1 MINFRYGDI
10 NSYHDYYLYIEDMEI
25 GQPELNSIYV
35 SVPYSNATLDFT
47 DIYGS
52 STYSDRTIKIT
63 LSNDLYPNLTR
74 TELNAI
80 YDAYVNDI
88 RGKVGKQEIKID
100 TVSGTFKGRVV
111 KVSALAY
118 VDYRIK
124 FTIEITCDPFR
135 TADVDTNLCEIW
147 DDINQFSA
155 YTFSNHDCTVEING
169 RNNITINTNSVTD
182 VECVIAISDNPLT
195 IIKDGVEYPLAI
207 GESKFKLSK
216 GDNDLTL
223 VGDSSKISMKW
234 RRLYV

>member
-35 SVPYSNATLDFT
+35 NVPYSNVALDFT

-63 LSNDLYPNLTR
+63 LSNDLYPSLTR

-100 TVSGTFKGRVV
+100 TVSGVFKGRVV
-111 KVSALAY
+111 NVSALTY

-135 TADVDTNLCEIW
+135 MADVDTNLCEIW
-147 DDINQFSA
+147 DDINRFSA
-155 YTFSNHDCTVEING
+155 YKFSDYDCTIEING
-169 RNNITINTNSVTD
+169 QNDIVINTNSITD
-182 VECVIAISDNPLT
+182 VECVITVSDNPLT
-195 IIKDGVEYPLAI
+195 IIEDGVEYSFAI
-207 GESKFKLSK
+207 GTSKFKLSK

-223 VGDSSKISMKW
+223 IGDNSKISMRWKKV
-234 RRLYV
+234 YV

>member
-35 SVPYSNATLDFT
+35 NVPYSNVALDFT

-63 LSNDLYPNLTR
+63 LSNDLYPSLTR

-88 RGKVGKQEIKID
+88 RVKTGKQEIKID
-100 TVSGTFKGRVV
+100 TVSGVFKGRVV
-111 KVSALAY
+111 NVSALSY

-124 FTIEITCDPFR
+124 FTIEITCEPFR

-155 YTFSNHDCTVEING
+155 YTFSDYDCTIEING
-169 RNNITINTNSVTD
+169 RNDIVINTNSITD
-182 VECVIAISDNPLT
+182 VECVITVSDNPMT
-195 IIKDGVEYPLAI
+195 IIKGGVEYSFAI
-207 GESKFKLSK
+207 GMSKFKLSK

-223 VGDSSKISMKW
+223 IGDNSKISMRWKKV
-234 RRLYV
+234 YV

>member
-35 SVPYSNATLDFT
+35 NVPYSNVALDFT
-47 DIYGS
+47 DIYG

-63 LSNDLYPNLTR
+63 LSNDIYPSLTR

-88 RGKVGKQEIKID
+88 RGKTGKQEIKID
-100 TVSGTFKGRVV
+100 TVSGVFKGRVV
-111 KVSALAY
+111 NVSALTY

-147 DDINQFSA
+147 DDINRFST
-155 YTFSNHDCTVEING
+155 YTFSDYDCTIEING
-169 RNNITINTNSVTD
+169 RNDIVINTNSITD
-182 VECVIAISDNPLT
+182 VECVITVSDNPLT
-195 IIKDGVEYPLAI
+195 IIEDGVEYSFAI
-207 GESKFKLSK
+207 GTSKFKLSK

-223 VGDSSKISMKW
+223 IGDNSKISMKW
-234 RRLYV
+234 KKVYV